1 MYFHILLNASLRFF
15 LLLFL
20 VLKKAVANKWL
31 NGTTEVVRDIKHHYT
46 IIHFCLVTVY
56 FLQYSK
62 SQLKNPIGFLSR
74 EAMWCKLLGWLT
86 KTLLKHSI
94 PWSDYCFDFCFNS
107 KHCCGLVPKPLISCC
122 CLWLYGTRSGALI
135 MHDIFHEGIVNSIIR
150 MQTPYSAGYDFTL
163 ESGES
168 ESYPMYPSSS
178 SASPASPHWKQPNVV
193 LFNRPPA

>member
-1 MYFHILLNASLRFF
+1 MGLQRLSGN
-15 LLLFL
+15 
-20 VLKKAVANKWL
+20 
-31 NGTTEVVRDIKHHYT
+31 IKHHLHHHT
-46 IIHFCLVTVY
+46 LCLVTVY

-62 SQLKNPIGFLSR
+62 KANWKILLDFVEGSNVMQNFWVGSQ
-74 EAMWCKLLGWLT
+74 
-86 KTLLKHSI
+86 KHYWSNSI
-94 PWSDYCFDFCFNS
+94 PWSDYCFDFFFNS
-107 KHCCGLVPKPLISCC
+107 KHCCGLIPKPLISCC

-135 MHDIFHEGIVNSIIR
+135 MHDIYHEGIVNSIIR